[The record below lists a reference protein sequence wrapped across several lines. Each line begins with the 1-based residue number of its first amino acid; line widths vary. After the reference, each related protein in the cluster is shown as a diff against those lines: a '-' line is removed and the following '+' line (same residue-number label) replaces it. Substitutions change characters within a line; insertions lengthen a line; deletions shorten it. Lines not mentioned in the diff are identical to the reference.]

1 MRIYMIITT
10 SLIKEQ
16 YELRK
21 QQYIAG
27 INSVLKN
34 IENKD
39 ITIIIVENNG
49 QRKTFLDDFSFNV
62 LYTNSNLQNINK
74 GNKELQDIQTAIK
87 TYNIKDDDLII
98 KFTGRYLLN
107 DNNKFINLVYEN
119 QNDYD
124 CFVRYGSYMN
134 PIAETKQV
142 KDCVTGLIA
151 MKSKYIKKIKFCNFD
166 ECIEWNWALATYEI
180 DNSKI
185 KIIESLDSKFCVGR
199 SIEYISL

>member
-1 MRIYMIITT
+1 MIITT

>member
-21 QQYIAG
+21 QQYIDG
-27 INSVLKN
+27 INSALKN

-39 ITIIIVENNG
+39 ITLIIVENNG
-49 QRKTFLDDFSFNV
+49 KRKTFLDDFSFNV
-62 LYTNSNLQNINK
+62 LYTNSNLQNIIK
-74 GNKELQDIQTAIK
+74 GNKELQDIQSVIK

-107 DNNKFINLVYEN
+107 ENNKFLNLVYDN
-119 QNDYD
+119 KNDYD

-151 MKSKYIKKIKFCNFD
+151 MKCKYIKKIKFCNFD
-166 ECIEWNWALATYEI
+166 ECIEWNWALVTYEI
-180 DNSKI
+180 DNSRI

-199 SIEYISL
+199 SIEYIPL

>member
-1 MRIYMIITT
+1 MIYLVITT

-16 YELRK
+16 YEIRK

-39 ITIIIVENNG
+39 ITLIIVENNG
-49 QRKTFLDDFSFNV
+49 QRKTFLDDFTFNV

-74 GNKELQDIQTAIK
+74 GNKELQDIQSVIK
-87 TYNIKDDDLII
+87 TYNIKNEDLII

-107 DNNKFINLVYEN
+107 DNNKFLDLVYN
-119 QNDYD
+119 NKNDYD
-124 CFVRYGSYMN
+124 CFIRYGSYMN

-166 ECIEWNWALATYEI
+166 ECIEWNWALVTYEI
-180 DNSKI
+180 DNSRI
-185 KIIESLDSKFCVGR
+185 KIVDSLDSKFYVGR
-199 SIEYISL
+199 AIEYISL